1 MLSKIIQFFEKLAY
15 SRAANELYRQG
26 YYKEAN
32 RLSELSNTVK

>member
-1 MLSKIIQFFEKLAY
+1 MLNKIIQFFETVGY

-32 RLSELSNTVK
+32 RLRELINTVK